1 MAQPTRYKPY
11 LSPLLKKLKRG
22 PAVTLP
28 KDAGLIIAYTCIGK
42 ESEIVELGTGSGFL
56 TVQLANIAKKV
67 TTYERREEFAKTA
80 ESNFKKLEMEN
91 IELKLRDA
99 HDGIDEKNVDLVMID
114 LPDAE
119 KAAKPAYDSLKEGGF
134 IAAHCLHLEQAR
146 LLAVECQKYFSD
158 VFMIEGLV
166 REYEIKERG
175 TRPRN
180 IGLMHTAYL
189 VFARK

>member
-1 MAQPTRYKPY
+1 MQFKPY

-28 KDAGLIIAYTCIGK
+28 KDAGLIIAYTSIGK
-42 ESEIVELGTGSGFL
+42 DSEVVELGTGSGFM

-67 TTYERREEFAKTA
+67 TTYEKREEFAKVA
-80 ESNFKKLEMEN
+80 ESNFKKLDMKN

-99 HDGIDEKNVDLVMID
+99 HEGIDEKNVDLVMID
-114 LPDAE
+114 IRDAE

-134 IAAHCLHLEQAR
+134 IAAHCLHIEQAN
-146 LLAVECQKYFSD
+146 LLAMECQKYFSD

-166 REYEIKERG
+166 REYEVKERG
-175 TRPRN
+175 TRPKN

-189 VFARK
+189 VFAQK